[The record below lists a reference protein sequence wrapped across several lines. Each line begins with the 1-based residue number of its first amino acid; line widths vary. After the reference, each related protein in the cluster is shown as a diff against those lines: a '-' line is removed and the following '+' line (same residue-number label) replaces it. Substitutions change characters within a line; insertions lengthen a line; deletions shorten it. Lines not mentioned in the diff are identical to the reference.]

1 VGEDRGVSL
10 NVRRRP
16 TVPYLAGL
24 RLSGRRVVVLGAGGV
39 VERRLPLLLHT
50 GAAITVISPA
60 ARPVV
65 VEAAGRGELRWERR
79 IYQPGDLT
87 GAWYVLAATNDPVAN
102 AAASQEAEAAQIFC
116 VRADDATASSA
127 WTPATAEVDGITI
140 GVLAGR
146 DPRRAVAVRELLVEA
161 LRRIARRAA

>member
-1 VGEDRGVSL
+1 VNL
-10 NVRRRP
+10 RRRP
-16 TVPYLAGL
+16 PVPYLAGL
-24 RLSGRRVVVLGAGGV
+24 RLAGRRVVVLGAGTV
-39 VERRLPLLLHT
+39 VERRLPLLLHA
-50 GAAITVISPA
+50 GAVITVISPA
-60 ARPVV
+60 ARTTVAD
-65 VEAAGRGELRWERR
+65 AAQRGELRWERR
-79 IYQPGDLT
+79 VYQPGDLA

-161 LRRIARRAA
+161 LRRITRRAA